1 MIDYITSLFSPEN
14 IDQVIAWGMN
24 ILYAIIALILG
35 LWAIKIFGKILKVTV
50 FKAIEDKGLAG
61 FLVKTINLVLKF
73 ILLISIGSMLGIKT
87 ASFLAVLGSL
97 GLAVGL
103 ALQGSLSNFAGGIIL
118 LVFKPF
124 KKGDFV
130 TIDGEDGFVDQIDIL
145 YTTLLTRLHRKVIIP
160 NSQITSDKLTN
171 HTHDEIVRRRWYLD
185 IAYNSDVKKAMQAFY
200 EAVDDTPY
208 ILKDPKPFIEVSDI
222 NNNTVTFRIFI
233 WVKPEDYF
241 RTKEPAIENIK
252 YAWDKYGIKPA
263 APQHIVH
270 LHAQQ
275 DQISYGESRVE
286 R

>member
-1 MIDYITSLFSPEN
+1 MIDYITNLFTPEH
-14 IDQVIAWGMN
+14 IDYLVSWGMN

-35 LWAIKIFGKILKVTV
+35 LWAIKIFGKVLKGTV
-50 FKAIEDKGLAG
+50 FKAIEDEALAG
-61 FLVKTINLVLKF
+61 FLVKTINLILKF

-97 GLAVGL
+97 GLAIGL
-103 ALQGSLSNFAGGIIL
+103 ALQGSLSNFAGGIL
-118 LVFKPF
+118 LLIFKPF

-130 TIDGEDGFVDQIDIL
+130 TIDGEDGFVHQIDIL
-145 YTTLLTRLHRKVIIP
+145 YTTLLTRLHRLVIIP
-160 NSQITSDKLTN
+160 NKQITSDKIIN
-171 HTHDEIVRRRWYLD
+171 HTHDEIVRRRWYLS
-185 IAYNSDVKKAMQAFY
+185 IAYNSDIKKAMDAFY
-200 EAVDDTPY
+200 EAVDATPY

-233 WVKPEDYF
+233 WVKPADYF

-252 YAWDKYGIKPA
+252 YAWDKYGIRPA